1 MGRISERKIEWES
14 ICRDLDMEKRDAK
27 KIVSYIKE
35 TMKKI
40 GIDDLSFNDASK
52 IINAYNYVN
61 LTNHINDI
69 DEVDLLINKH
79 NFVLEDGRV
88 LKMVSR
94 KEKNKYVVSVCY
106 GNKSVITEF
115 GDYGLPTVYKMAYD
129 IYSGLDKK
137 MSNRN
142 GMANVSYCVKNAID
156 LINGAKHGDIYR
168 RDIFISETLGVCFVP
183 IDIINIGA
191 ISDSKRTN
199 IPYIIGILMHH
210 TKHFTFLSPYVV
222 EISLVNGGKQYLN
235 EASLTADDDISL
247 RGCESLPISIMRSK
261 KQEDRLKGII
271 MDAIIYIMKVLIDR
285 LHSDPSFDADL
296 FYDSFMKNTEF
307 VDDDQW
313 KLHQENAPEVR
324 TDWFEKKN

>member
-40 GIDDLSFNDASK
+40 GIENLSFGDVSK

-61 LTNHINDI
+61 LTNLINDI

-79 NFVLEDGRV
+79 NFALEDGMV

-94 KEKNKYVVSVCY
+94 KEKEKYVVSVCC
-106 GNKSVITEF
+106 GNNTVITEF
-115 GDYGLPTVYKMAYD
+115 GDYDLSPVYQMAYD

-137 MSNRN
+137 MNERN
-142 GMANVSYCVKNAID
+142 ERILIENCVKDAID

-168 RDIFISETLGVCFVP
+168 RDIFISETLGICFAP

-199 IPYIIGILMHH
+199 IPYVIGILAQR
-210 TKHFTFLSPYVV
+210 KKNVTFLSPHVM

-235 EASLTADDDISL
+235 EASLTADDEISL
-247 RGCESLPISIMRSK
+247 RGCESLAISMIQSNEKEGFKGVIENSIMH
-261 KQEDRLKGII
+261 II
-271 MDAIIYIMKVLIDR
+271 RILIDR
-285 LHSDPSFDADL
+285 LYRDPSFDADL
-296 FYDSFMKNTEF
+296 FYDSFMNNAEF

>member
-1 MGRISERKIEWES
+1 MGIINERKIEWES

-40 GIDDLSFNDASK
+40 GIDDLSFDDVSK
-52 IINAYNYVN
+52 VINAYNYVN
-61 LTNHINDI
+61 LTNMINGI
-69 DEVDLLINKH
+69 DDVDLLINKY
-79 NFVLEDGRV
+79 NFSLKDGSVL
-88 LKMVSR
+88 MSR
-94 KEKNKYVVSVCY
+94 KEKNKYVVSICL

-115 GDYGLPTVYKMAYD
+115 GDYGLSPVYKMAYD

-137 MSNRN
+137 LSNRN
-142 GMANVSYCVKNAID
+142 GIVNISDCVKNAID

-168 RDIFISETLGVCFVP
+168 RDIFISETLGICFVP

-247 RGCESLPISIMRSK
+247 RGCESLPISGMRFRK
-261 KQEDRLKGII
+261 REDRFKGII
-271 MDAIIYIMKVLIDR
+271 TDSIIYIMKILIDR
-285 LHSDPSFDADL
+285 LYRDPSFDADL
-296 FYDSFMKNTEF
+296 FYDSFMKNTKF

>member
-35 TMKKI
+35 TTKKI
-40 GIDDLSFNDASK
+40 GIENLSFGDVSK
-52 IINAYNYVN
+52 VINAYNYVN
-61 LTNHINDI
+61 LTNLINDI
-69 DEVDLLINKH
+69 DDIDLLINKH
-79 NFVLEDGRV
+79 YFSLEDGSV
-88 LKMVSR
+88 LTMMSR
-94 KEKNKYVVSVCY
+94 KEKNKYAVSICL

-115 GDYGLPTVYKMAYD
+115 GDYGLSPVYKMAYD
-129 IYSGLDKK
+129 IYSGLDNK
-137 MSNRN
+137 MSERN
-142 GMANVSYCVKNAID
+142 GRIIISDCIRDAID

-168 RDIFISETLGVCFVP
+168 RDIFISETLGMCFVP

-199 IPYIIGILMHH
+199 IPYIIGILIHH
-210 TKHFTFLSPYVV
+210 AKHATFLSPYVI

-247 RGCESLPISIMRSK
+247 RSCESLPISVMRFK
-261 KQEDRLKGII
+261 KQEDGFKGII
-271 MDAIIYIMKVLIDR
+271 TDSIIYIMKILIGR
-285 LHSDPSFDADL
+285 LYRDPSFDADL
-296 FYDSFMKNTEF
+296 LYDSFMKNTEF

>member
-1 MGRISERKIEWES
+1 MGRISERKIEWEA

-40 GIDDLSFNDASK
+40 GIENLSFDDVSK
-52 IINAYNYVN
+52 IINAYNYIN

-69 DEVDLLINKH
+69 DNVDLLVNKH
-79 NFVLEDGRV
+79 IFALEDGRA

-94 KEKNKYVVSVCY
+94 KEKNKYVISVCY
-106 GNKSVITEF
+106 GNDTVITEF
-115 GDYGLPTVYKMAYD
+115 GDYDLSTVYQMAYD

-137 MSNRN
+137 MNEIN
-142 GMANVSYCVKNAID
+142 GRILIKNCVKDAID

-168 RDIFISETLGVCFVP
+168 RDIFISKTLGICFAP

-199 IPYIIGILMHH
+199 IPYVIGIFAPR
-210 TKHFTFLSPYVV
+210 KKNATFLSPYVM

-235 EASLTADDDISL
+235 EASLTADDEISL
-247 RGCESLPISIMRSK
+247 KGCETLPISMIQSNRKNGFKGVIENSIMY
-261 KQEDRLKGII
+261 II
-271 MDAIIYIMKVLIDR
+271 RILIDR
-285 LHSDPSFDADL
+285 LYRDPSFDADL
-296 FYDSFMKNTEF
+296 LYDSFMEKTEF

-324 TDWFEKKN
+324 TEWFNKKN